1 MTEPWI
7 ENGSFKFGTTDM
19 YATFGLRVTDCDY
32 DYLSPAPRQRKMEV
46 PLRSGSYRFEEKYHE
61 ERQIL
66 LSVRSENPVREYWR
80 ELSYVLDK
88 TANLYIYSEP
98 EKYYTGRIYDPSQLK
113 RLRNVGVD
121 FDLIFTCK
129 PYAVGLSTTQDI
141 VLFFSTKNSPL
152 SIPRLSQYT
161 QSYED
166 HPCSSSHHYQ
176 GSQALCHPARLRRF
190 QGWLGVPWRQNRARR
205 NRGSRSRFRLH
216 QHLRFF

>member
-7 ENGSFKFGTTDM
+7 QYGSFKFGTTDM
-19 YATFGLRVTDCDY
+19 YEAFGLRVTDCDY

-66 LSVRSENPVREYWR
+66 LSVRSENPVREFWR

-98 EKYYTGRIYDPSQLK
+98 DKYYTGRIYDPSQLK

-129 PYAVGLSTTQDI
+129 PYAVGLSTTQDFTNG
-141 VLFFSTKNSPL
+141 VYYPEYHGTADSPTVITIRNTGRVNIGGIRIIL
-152 SIPRLSQYT
+152 
-161 QSYED
+161 
-166 HPCSSSHHYQ
+166 
-176 GSQALCHPARLRRF
+176 
-190 QGWLGVPWRQNRARR
+190 QNK
-205 NRGSRSRFRLH
+205 RS
-216 QHLRFF
+216 